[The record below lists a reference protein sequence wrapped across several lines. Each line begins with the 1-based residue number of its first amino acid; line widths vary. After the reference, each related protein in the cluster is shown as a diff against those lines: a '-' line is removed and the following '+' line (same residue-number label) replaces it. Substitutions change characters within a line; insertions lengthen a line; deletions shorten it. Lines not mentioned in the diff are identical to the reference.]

1 MAGPFQSLPRDPEGH
16 FRLYFY
22 AGVIALRAGLPA
34 ELQPPVLGG
43 YQLEIDA
50 AGGSDPERWAR
61 GIERWERDGEEL
73 PLTELKA
80 ACGLDYDDL
89 VLLFLIGLSEE
100 EPRFGELF
108 EQLQGPG
115 HSRLTVGL
123 LKALTPRSDLRRSLR
138 RLRAL
143 GLVSVL
149 NPDEPRL
156 TWSLA
161 VAHPVWDALRADID
175 PELGGLGRIRRFE
188 ELPDRSELIL
198 SAEVHE
204 TLARAPDLFA
214 RGGARTVI
222 VRGRESSGRR
232 TIARVLA
239 RSLGR
244 ATIELA
250 GPVDGRWAMVG
261 ALATLLHA
269 MPVTVMAL
277 GPGES
282 AELPHLP
289 GYDGPRVAVVGLT
302 GGLTGAVDGAMS
314 LTLDLPGPEERRRH
328 WSAALGHRPGA
339 DVVRQYRMTSGNIR
353 RIARLAR
360 SQAALA
366 GHAEPRPVDIR
377 MAART
382 VHGQLLDTL
391 AERLP
396 PADGWELLALRS
408 ETDRELRLLE
418 RRCREREQ
426 LADSGGPALR
436 GQLGAGVRALFSGPS
451 GTGKTLAAR
460 VLAGRLG
467 LDAYRLSLASVVDKY
482 LGETEKN
489 LERAFAHAEAAN
501 AVLLLDEG
509 DALLT
514 QRTAVHT
521 SNDRYANLETNYLL
535 QRLESFEGI
544 LLVTSNAGERID
556 AAFRRRLDV
565 IVDFRAPEPR
575 ERLRILE
582 LHLPPDHVIDYGT
595 LETIAVRCEL
605 TGGQLR
611 NAVLHAELLA
621 LEAGSRVDGG
631 KLEEGV
637 RREYRKSG
645 SMCPLP
651 QPLGAAY
658 A

>member
-1 MAGPFQSLPRDPEGH
+1 VD
-16 FRLYFY
+16 
-22 AGVIALRAGLPA
+22 
-34 ELQPPVLGG
+34 
-43 YQLEIDA
+43 
-50 AGGSDPERWAR
+50 
-61 GIERWERDGEEL
+61 
-73 PLTELKA
+73 
-80 ACGLDYDDL
+80 
-89 VLLFLIGLSEE
+89 
-100 EPRFGELF
+100 
-108 EQLQGPG
+108 
-115 HSRLTVGL
+115 
-123 LKALTPRSDLRRSLR
+123 RSD
-138 RLRAL
+138 
-143 GLVSVL
+143 
-149 NPDEPRL
+149 
-156 TWSLA
+156 
-161 VAHPVWDALRADID
+161 
-175 PELGGLGRIRRFE
+175 
-188 ELPDRSELIL
+188 LIL
-198 SAEVHE
+198 SAQLRAA
-204 TLARAPDLFA
+204 LARVPDVLTA
-214 RGGARTVI
+214 GEARTVI
-222 VRGRESSGRR
+222 IRGRESSGRR
-232 TIARVLA
+232 TIARALA

-244 ATIELA
+244 ATIEFA
-250 GPVDGRWAMVG
+250 GPPAERWAAIG
-261 ALATLLHA
+261 PLSTLLHA
-269 MPVTVMAL
+269 MPVTVLAL

-282 AELPHLP
+282 SELPHLP
-289 GYDGPRVAVVGLT
+289 GYDGPRAAVIGLS
-302 GGLTGAVDGAMS
+302 GGLSGAVDGAVS
-314 LTLDLPGPEERRRH
+314 LTLDLPRPEERHRH
-328 WSAALGHRPGA
+328 WTATLGHEPPA
-339 DVVRQYRMTSGNIR
+339 EVVRQYRMTSGNIR
-353 RIARLAR
+353 RIASLAR
-360 SQAALA
+360 SQAALSRRS
-366 GHAEPRPVDIR
+366 EPGPSDIR
-377 MAART
+377 LAARA

-436 GQLGAGVRALFSGPS
+436 GQLGAGVRALLSGPS

-544 LLVTSNAGERID
+544 LLVTSNAGDRID
-556 AAFRRRLDV
+556 GAFRRRLDV

-582 LHLPPDHVIDYGT
+582 LHLPPDHTIDYGT
-595 LETIAVRCEL
+595 LEMVAVRCEL

-621 LEAGSRVDGG
+621 LEAGSRVDAA

-637 RREYRKSG
+637 RREYRKSS

-651 QPLGAAY
+651 QPVGAAY